1 MKAITLLGSSSG
13 RNAGDAALIAG
24 IMDAIDDELREPL
37 TYEIPTLNA
46 RFVREHYHHKTVP
59 ISMLPWSLSVGMLG
73 VPSLRSVLRTDLS
86 LIFDAIL
93 FDRSLY
99 NPVFNN
105 MISVAQLLP
114 LAKRR
119 GRLCGMY
126 NVGVGPIDTPQG
138 ASILRR
144 LGDLMDFITVRDQES
159 FDILRNVGVT
169 NPRILI
175 GADAAISVKPADDA
189 RVAAIANRIG
199 LDLSREIV
207 GINVSKYLDTWV
219 RPRRPSMGKE
229 AFLAVTA
236 RAIEKFARDAGVGLL
251 MVSTQHHDLPLTN
264 ELAARISPSIPRA
277 VLSNT
282 EYDHYDIKGV
292 LKKLSL
298 LFGMRLHATI
308 LASSEL
314 VPTIGL
320 GHQPKVDYYFRV
332 LGLPALNMSFH
343 DFGEEALTN
352 HFASAWNRRSE
363 IRAHLEHRVPELRAE
378 AARAAQIVGALH
390 RGSSVD
396 EAFSL
401 GAGPLKRAAA

>member
-1 MKAITLLGSSSG
+1 
-13 RNAGDAALIAG
+13 
-24 IMDAIDDELREPL
+24 
-37 TYEIPTLNA
+37 
-46 RFVREHYHHKTVP
+46 
-59 ISMLPWSLSVGMLG
+59 
-73 VPSLRSVLRTDLS
+73 
-86 LIFDAIL
+86 
-93 FDRSLY
+93 
-99 NPVFNN
+99 
-105 MISVAQLLP
+105 
-114 LAKRR
+114 
-119 GRLCGMY
+119 
-126 NVGVGPIDTPQG
+126 
-138 ASILRR
+138 
-144 LGDLMDFITVRDQES
+144 
-159 FDILRNVGVT
+159 VT

-189 RVAAIANRIG
+189 RVAAIASRIG

-229 AFLAVTA
+229 TFLAVTA
-236 RAIEKFARDAGVGLL
+236 RAIERFARDAGVGLL

-292 LKKLSL
+292 LRKLSM

-390 RGSSVD
+390 RGSSID
-396 EAFSL
+396 QAFAL